1 MLLRLLSSLTFHSY
15 FSPLLTQ
22 QISHGNLVS
31 TSGTNGGNGTLDKN
45 NVRSSSV
52 LSNNEVSPM
61 NRSSGSFKK
70 RSDTKQQ
77 SIRRS
82 SAATMMNNTSSP
94 GNSHNF
100 NTPGT
105 RSSFKMKSNSITSP
119 PKTQAQLQQ
128 QLNQQ
133 LAATVSKMN
142 TSGTLHSKNN
152 TTATATA
159 TTTTTAKAVDDDH
172 SSGDSLGGGIYAH
185 IRTPSDPAPSMPIYA
200 QINSDRRGSGHW
212 RASNILR
219 GVTSTP
225 VSSSSAN
232 ISHSI
237 PINNSMVVNTSLN
250 GSLLDASMHS
260 HQTVHANSVKVVP
273 ATTSKITSNTNGST
287 IIITGQQTQQVSSS
301 SQQST
306 SLHSPTS
313 TSPLYSSLQRPR
325 CPPPP
330 LPPHQT
336 KTTPL
341 LRSTCNGQ
349 SHESI
354 PSVSSVEIDSAGNPV
369 ESSVSSSISK
379 SSHPSQ
385 SDHHLQM
392 QAATCIPVP
401 VPPPRKVS

>member
-1 MLLRLLSSLTFHSY
+1 
-15 FSPLLTQ
+15 
-22 QISHGNLVS
+22 
-31 TSGTNGGNGTLDKN
+31 
-45 NVRSSSV
+45 
-52 LSNNEVSPM
+52 M

-70 RSDTKQQ
+70 RSDSKQQ
-77 SIRRS
+77 SIRRA
-82 SAATMMNNTSSP
+82 SASTVMTSNTSPPS
-94 GNSHNF
+94 NSHN
-100 NTPGT
+100 TIGGT
-105 RSSFKMKSNSITSP
+105 RSSFKIKNSSITSP

-133 LAATVSKMN
+133 LAATVSKL
-142 TSGTLHSKNN
+142 TASGTLHSK
-152 TTATATA
+152 TGATGTPSASSSMKTG
-159 TTTTTAKAVDDDH
+159 DDDH
-172 SSGDSLGGGIYAH
+172 VSGDSLGGGIYAH

-225 VSSSSAN
+225 VSSSSSAN

-250 GSLLDASMHS
+250 GSLIDASMHS

-273 ATTSKITSNTNGST
+273 TTTSKITSNTNGST
-287 IIITGQQTQQVSSS
+287 IIITGQQPQPQQQQQQVT
-301 SQQST
+301 SQQGAL
-306 SLHSPTS
+306 LHSPTS
-313 TSPLYSSLQRPR
+313 TSPLYSSLQRPS

-330 LPPHQT
+330 LTPHQT

-341 LRSTCNGQ
+341 LRSTSNGQ

-354 PSVSSVEIDSAGNPV
+354 PSVSSVEIDSSGNPV

-385 SDHHLQM
+385 SDHHLQI
-392 QAATCIPVP
+392 QATTSIPVP